1 MTPKSP
7 SDFIG
12 KSIESDDQKFCVVCK
27 YEVCSHAF
35 LRKEVDQLE
44 EALTLERSEADK
56 LRGEVERLS
65 EIKPIIEALK
75 SGKERGTITI
85 DREAFKVLYAEEIG
99 SLRQQLADTKGD
111 CHCGE
116 SHRLKLQL
124 AETKKELSALAI
136 DVEKIATKAQS
147 YHSQEGCSGGKTCD
161 ACEIWLVID
170 EILTKLRGEK

>member
-12 KSIESDDQKFCVVCK
+12 KFIESDDKKFCVVCK

-99 SLRQQLADTKGD
+99 ALRQQLADTKGD

-124 AETKKELSALAI
+124 AEKSAELKSKLSLAVKGVISIPCPKCENGDGI
-136 DVEKIATKAQS
+136 D
-147 YHSQEGCSGGKTCD
+147 YHEGAGCFKR
-161 ACEIWLVID
+161 EL
-170 EILTKLRGEK
+170 LTKLRGEK

>member
-12 KSIESDDQKFCVVCK
+12 KFIESDDKKFCVVCK

-44 EALTLERSEADK
+44 EAITLERSEADK
-56 LRGEVERLS
+56 LRGEVERLL

-99 SLRQQLADTKGD
+99 SLRQQLAEK
-111 CHCGE
+111 E
-116 SHRLKLQL
+116 
-124 AETKKELSALAI
+124 KELKYSEDAHGYNMHDFNQLQSKLSLAVEGLENLEQI
-136 DVEKIATKAQS
+136 DMGVGMFGASKA
-147 YHSQEGCSGGKTCD
+147 
-161 ACEIWLVID
+161 I
-170 EILTKLRGEK
+170 